1 MQSTSTRNLWLLAGC
16 QAMLLS
22 TSPTVIALAG
32 LAGLALAP
40 SAALATLPVSFWVL
54 GGLLATYPASLHMR
68 AVGRQRGL
76 INGAL
81 VGIGAAGASAAAL
94 WSASFWLLCAGALL
108 FGAQHAVG
116 QYYRFAA
123 ADSVSGPARGRAISL
138 VLAGGM
144 LGGLLGPYSS
154 RFTVELL
161 EPRFAGAFLSL
172 IAFALVSVVL
182 LRLTRLADPA
192 PDAAAASGRP
202 LAEIAMQP
210 KFLVAALAGA
220 VGNGVMIFLMT
231 ATPIAMHSHGHAY
244 GDAATV
250 IAWHVVG
257 MFAPALFTGALI
269 GRFGTLRIIAAGAA
283 LNVLAVAIALSGH
296 AMAHFWCSL
305 VLDGVGWNFLFVGGT
320 ALLTET
326 YRPEERARAQ
336 GFNDLAMFTLTAI
349 ASFSS
354 GLIMSASGW
363 NGVNLAALPFIG
375 SALAAVAWLALRTR
389 TA

>member
-1 MQSTSTRNLWLLAGC
+1 MESTTKNIWLLAGC

-40 SAALATLPVSFWVL
+40 STVLATLPVSFWVL

-68 AVGRQRGL
+68 KVGRQRGL
-76 INGAL
+76 THGAL
-81 VGIGAAGASAAAL
+81 VGVGAALVSAAAL
-94 WSASFWLLCAGALL
+94 WSASFSLLCGGALL
-108 FGAQHAVG
+108 FGIQHAVG

-123 ADSVSGPARGRAISL
+123 ADSVHGPARGRAISL

-144 LGGLLGPYSS
+144 VGGLLGPYSS

-172 IAFALVSVVL
+172 MAFALVSAAL
-182 LRLTRLADPA
+182 LRLTRLSEPA
-192 PDAAAASGRP
+192 PNAAAASARP
-202 LAEIAMQP
+202 LAAIALQP

-231 ATPIAMHSHGHAY
+231 ATPIAMDSHGHSY
-244 GDAATV
+244 GDAAAV
-250 IAWHVVG
+250 ISWHVVA

-269 GRFGTLRIIAAGAA
+269 GRFGPLPIIAAGAA
-283 LNVLAVAIALSGH
+283 LNIFAVVVALSGH
-296 AMAHFWCSL
+296 GVAHFWWSL
-305 VLDGVGWNFLFVGGT
+305 VLDGLGWNFLFVGGT

-326 YRPEERARAQ
+326 YRPEERAKAQ
-336 GFNDLAMFTLTAI
+336 GFNDFVMFAFTAI

-354 GLIMSASGW
+354 GMIMSASGW
-363 NGVNLAALPFIG
+363 SAVNLAALPFIG
-375 SALAAVAWLALRTR
+375 CALAAVAWLARLRRMT
-389 TA
+389 